1 MYGQL
6 IVGSNLL
13 PNTQLL
19 LCETQCLYLLTETMA
34 RVSSGALSIVPYR
47 KLRGNGK
54 LDSGTTSISVRTDA
68 HFDEGDNKKC
78 S

>member
-1 MYGQL
+1 
-6 IVGSNLL
+6 
-13 PNTQLL
+13 
-19 LCETQCLYLLTETMA
+19 MA